1 VSLTAEVVIDDNVYT
16 REDIRNLMFNLVEPK
31 IQKLL
36 ECILKHNLQEF
47 MGFLNISEGHE
58 MDKTVKDFFEWM
70 LLDSELLRQQYHQGK
85 IQADSP
91 EIEHFCKG
99 LLGFDMVASEVVRL
113 ASVFGLN
120 QKFKNIPEANQL

>member
-1 VSLTAEVVIDDNVYT
+1 MIDDNIYT
-16 REDIRNLMFNLVEPK
+16 REDIRNLMFNLLEPK

-36 ECILKHNLQEF
+36 ECILKHNVQDF
-47 MGFLNISEGHE
+47 MGFLNISPGQELE
-58 MDKTVKDFFEWM
+58 KTAVDFFEWM
-70 LLDSELLRQQYHQGK
+70 LLDSEMLRQQYHQNK

-91 EIEHFCKG
+91 EVEHFCKG

-120 QKFKNIPEANQL
+120 QKFKNVPENN